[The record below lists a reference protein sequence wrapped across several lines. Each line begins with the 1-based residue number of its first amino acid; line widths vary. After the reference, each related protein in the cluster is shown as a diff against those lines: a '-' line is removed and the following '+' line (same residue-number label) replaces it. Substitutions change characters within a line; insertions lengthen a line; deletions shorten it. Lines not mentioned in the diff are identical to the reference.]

1 MTQELERNEASV
13 ERTQDDAAPA
23 SAPASGESGE
33 SRHGP
38 IAQLLIA
45 WSPLSVILLAY
56 AVAGWISGPLHE
68 GDGAATN
75 RLGFGVHLTGPPSV
89 DRGFFGAVPS
99 VWLQERLVDG
109 SPHWYDAVAA
119 LVYVTHF
126 VSIPIVTAVAWFWLR
141 DRFSAW
147 LGAVLVF
154 TTLGVTGYVVY
165 PAMPP
170 WLASEQGEI
179 GTVARISD
187 VGWEWLHLDWLGWLT
202 VSGQSESNPVAAM
215 PSLHA
220 GAALLV
226 ALFLWP
232 LVGRLWRVVLVA
244 YALAMGLTLV
254 YTGEHYVVDVV
265 AGWLVAA
272 VAIAAGGVL
281 QRRGDRRASASGIR
295 RVTSPGSR
303 HPDG

>member
-1 MTQELERNEASV
+1 MTQELERSHA
-13 ERTQDDAAPA
+13 ERTGSDP
-23 SAPASGESGE
+23 SEGSGE

-45 WSPLSVILLAY
+45 WSPLSVILVAY
-56 AVAGWISGPLHE
+56 ALAGWISAPLEE

-75 RLGFGVHLTGPPSV
+75 RLGFGVHVAGPPSA
-89 DRGFFGAVPS
+89 DAGFFGAVPS

-109 SPHWYDAVAA
+109 SPHWWDAIAA

-141 DRFSAW
+141 DRFKAW
-147 LGAVLVF
+147 LGALLVF
-154 TTLGVTGYVVY
+154 TVLGVSGYVVY
-165 PAMPP
+165 PAVPP

-179 GTVARISD
+179 GLVDRISNA
-187 VGWEWLHLDWLGWLT
+187 GWEWLHLDWVATLT
-202 VSGQSESNPVAAM
+202 SSGQEGSNPVAAM

-232 LVGRLWRVVLVA
+232 VASTRWRVVLAA
-244 YALAMGLTLV
+244 YALAMGVTLV
-254 YTGEHYVVDVV
+254 YTGEHYVVDVL
-265 AGWLVAA
+265 AGWLVAVAA
-272 VAIAAGGVL
+272 VASGAVL
-281 QRRGDRRASASGIR
+281 RRRRERRRAR
-295 RVTSPGSR
+295 RLS
-303 HPDG
+303 